1 MKEIITLIADNQ
13 PMFVYGLITALTSE
27 QNKGAYTIASS
38 VDELSS
44 LLACRDKEIDL
55 ILLDPNIKGI
65 ENSQK
70 ILDIRVAFP
79 KAAILILSNFNNPK
93 VVKSILRAGAD
104 GYILKTS
111 TLSELNHAIDEVM
124 QGKTFTGRDV
134 VLAGKPRG
142 VQGADQAEE
151 EKFAQKYAL
160 TRREMEILMY
170 IGQALNNREIAER
183 LYISDQ
189 TVSVHRKNIMRKIGV
204 RSTANLIKLTYDYSL
219 I

>member
-1 MKEIITLIADNQ
+1 MKEITTLIADNQ
-13 PMFVYGLITALTSE
+13 PLFVSGLKCSLANE
-27 QNKGAYTIASS
+27 QNSKSFTFLQP
-38 VDELSS
+38 VDSLAALMAQADKQVEL
-44 LLACRDKEIDL
+44 L
-55 ILLDPNIKGI
+55 LLDPDISGV
-65 ENSQK
+65 ENPQR

-79 KAAILILSNFNNPK
+79 KAAILVLSNFNNPK

-104 GYILKTS
+104 GYVLKTS
-111 TLSELNHAIDEVM
+111 TIKELMQGIDEVM
-124 QGKTFTGRDV
+124 LGKTFTGRDV

-142 VQGADQAEE
+142 VRGVDQAEE
-151 EKFAQKYAL
+151 EKFALKYAL

-204 RSTANLIKLTYDYSL
+204 RSTANLIKLTYEYSL

>member
-1 MKEIITLIADNQ
+1 
-13 PMFVYGLITALTSE
+13 MFVQGLKCSLAGE
-27 QNKGAYTIASS
+27 QSPSGFKIEQSVEDLQTLLLNK
-38 VDELSS
+38 
-44 LLACRDKEIDL
+44 DKAIDL
-55 ILLDPNIKGI
+55 LLLDPNIKGI
-65 ENSQK
+65 ENSQR

-93 VVKSILRAGAD
+93 VVKSMLRAGAD
-104 GYILKTS
+104 GYLLKTAS
-111 TLSELNHAIDEVM
+111 LHELHHAIEQVLE
-124 QGKTFTGRDV
+124 GKTFTGRDV

-160 TRREMEILMY
+160 TRREMEILMF

>member
-1 MKEIITLIADNQ
+1 MKEISTLIADNQ
-13 PMFVYGLITALTSE
+13 PMFVYGLISALTNE
-27 QNKGAYTIASS
+27 QNKGVYSLTTS
-38 VDELSS
+38 VDDLSG
-44 LLACRDKEIDL
+44 LLDSKDRSVDL

-65 ENSQK
+65 ENAQK

-79 KAAILILSNFNNPK
+79 KAAILCLSNFNNPK

-104 GYILKTS
+104 GYMLKTA
-111 TLSELNHAIDEVM
+111 TLSELMHGIAQVLE
-124 QGKTFTGRDV
+124 GKTFTGRDV

>member
-1 MKEIITLIADNQ
+1 MKEIITLVADNQ
-13 PMFVYGLITALTSE
+13 PLFVHGLKCSLGKETGSVNYIIDYTAEDLQSLVAL
-27 QNKGAYTIASS
+27 KDKR
-38 VDELSS
+38 VD
-44 LLACRDKEIDL
+44 LL
-55 ILLDPNIKGI
+55 LLDPNMKGI
-65 ENSQK
+65 ENPQK
-70 ILDIRVAFP
+70 ILDLRVMFP

-93 VVKSILRAGAD
+93 VVKSMLRAGAD
-104 GYILKTS
+104 GYLLKTC
-111 TLSELNHAIDEVM
+111 TVNELLIGIENVLE
-124 QGKTFTGRDV
+124 GKTFTGRDV

-142 VQGADQAEE
+142 VAGAEQAEE
-151 EKFAQKYAL
+151 EKFAQKYSL

>member
-1 MKEIITLIADNQ
+1 MKEIFTLIADNQ
-13 PMFVYGLITALTSE
+13 PMYVYGMKCALTKEVNAGTFIIEHTADDLSTLMSL
-27 QNKGAYTIASS
+27 KDKR
-38 VDELSS
+38 VD
-44 LLACRDKEIDL
+44 LL
-55 ILLDPNIKGI
+55 LLDPNMKGI
-65 ENSQK
+65 ENPQK
-70 ILDIRVAFP
+70 ILDLRVAFP

-93 VVKSILRAGAD
+93 VVKSMLRAGAD
-104 GYILKTS
+104 GYLLKTC
-111 TLSELNHAIDEVM
+111 TYQELLFAIEKVM
-124 QGKTFTGRDV
+124 EGKTFTGKDV
-134 VLAGKPRG
+134 ILAGKARG
-142 VQGADQAEE
+142 VAGAEQAEE

-160 TRREMEILMY
+160 TRREMEILMF

>member
-1 MKEIITLIADNQ
+1 MKEISTLIADNQ
-13 PMFVYGLITALTSE
+13 PLFVLGLKCALTHE
-27 QNKGAYTIASS
+27 QSNRAFTFLPAVDDFASLIKQS
-38 VDELSS
+38 
-44 LLACRDKEIDL
+44 DKQVDL
-55 ILLDPNIKGI
+55 ILLDPDINGV
-65 ENSQK
+65 ENPQK
-70 ILDIRVAFP
+70 ILDIRVAYP
-79 KAAILILSNFNNPK
+79 KSAILVLSNFNNPK

-104 GYILKTS
+104 GYILKSATEK
-111 TLSELNHAIDEVM
+111 ELFQGIDEVM
-124 QGKTFTGRDV
+124 LGKTFTGRDV

-142 VQGADQAEE
+142 VQGAEQAEE
-151 EKFAQKYAL
+151 EKFAQKYSL

-204 RSTANLIKLTYDYSL
+204 RSTANLIKLTYEYSL

>member
-1 MKEIITLIADNQ
+1 MKEISTLIADNQ
-13 PMFVYGLITALTSE
+13 PLFVFGLKCALTNE
-27 QNKGAYTIASS
+27 QSAKTFTFHPP
-38 VDELSS
+38 VDSFSS
-44 LLACRDKEIDL
+44 LIAQADKAVDL
-55 ILLDPNIKGI
+55 ILLDPDMKGV
-65 ENSQK
+65 ENPQK

-79 KAAILILSNFNNPK
+79 KAAILVLSNFNNPK

-104 GYILKTS
+104 GYILKSATVK
-111 TLSELNHAIDEVM
+111 ELCQGIDEVLL
-124 QGKTFTGRDV
+124 GKTFTGRDV

-142 VQGADQAEE
+142 VQGAEQAEE
-151 EKFAQKYAL
+151 EKFAQKYSL

-204 RSTANLIKLTYDYSL
+204 RSTANLIKLTYEYSL